1 MTTATLVLALVTLQR
16 LSELIIAQRNTH
28 ALLAKGAIE
37 HGASHY
43 PVMVLLH
50 ASWLA
55 GLWWLGRDAVV
66 IWPLMFSYLAL
77 QAFRVWILATLG
89 SRWSTRI
96 LTVPNET
103 LVVRGPYRFV
113 RHPNY
118 LLVLLE
124 VPLLPLA
131 LGLNSFA
138 IIYGLLNIAMLA
150 WRIRVEERALTPARQ
165 SATASQAPEA

>member
-1 MTTATLVLALVTLQR
+1 MTAALIILTLVTLKR
-16 LSELIIAQRNTH
+16 LSELVIARRNT
-28 ALLAKGAIE
+28 AGLLAKGAIE
-37 HGASHY
+37 HGAAHF

-55 GLWWLGRDAVV
+55 GLWWFGWNAAI
-66 IWPLMFSYLAL
+66 IWPLMLLYIAL
-77 QAFRVWILATLG
+77 QAFRIWILVTLG
-89 SRWSTRI
+89 TRWTTRI

-103 LVVRGPYRFV
+103 LVVKGPYKYV

-131 LGLNSFA
+131 FGLSWFA
-138 IIYGLLNIAMLA
+138 LFYGLLNIAMLA
-150 WRIRVEERALTPARQ
+150 WRIRIEDQALKSAR
-165 SATASQAPEA
+165 

>member
-1 MTTATLVLALVTLQR
+1 MTPAGIILLLVTFQR
-16 LSELIIAQRNTH
+16 VSELVIARRNTA
-28 ALLAKGAIE
+28 ALMAKGAIE
-37 HGASHY
+37 HGAAHY

-55 GLWWLGRDAVV
+55 GLWYFGWNASV
-66 IWPLMFSYLAL
+66 IWPLMYLYIAL

-89 SRWSTRI
+89 ARWSTRI
-96 LTVPNET
+96 LTVPHEQ
-103 LVVRGPYRFV
+103 LVVRGPYRFL

-131 LGLNSFA
+131 LGLHGFA
-138 IIYGLLNIAMLA
+138 LLYGLLNIAMLA
-150 WRIRVEERALTPARQ
+150 WRIRVEETALIPARQ
-165 SATASQAPEA
+165 

>member
-1 MTTATLVLALVTLQR
+1 LTFPGIILLLVTLQR
-16 LSELIIAQRNTH
+16 LSELVIARHNT
-28 ALLAKGAIE
+28 AGLIAKGAIE

-55 GLWWLGRDAVV
+55 GLWWFGWNATI
-66 IWPLMFSYLAL
+66 IWPFMLLYIAL
-77 QAFRVWILATLG
+77 QAFRVWILVSLG
-89 SRWSTRI
+89 SRWTTRI
-96 LTVPNET
+96 VTVPHET
-103 LVVRGPYRFV
+103 LVARGPYKYL

-131 LGLNSFA
+131 FGLTWFA
-138 IIYGLLNIAMLA
+138 ALYGVLNIAMLA
-150 WRIRVEERALTPARQ
+150 WRIRIEDQALQPSR
-165 SATASQAPEA
+165 

>member
-1 MTTATLVLALVTLQR
+1 MTSASIILLLVTLQR
-16 LSELIIAQRNTH
+16 LSELVIARRNTTV
-28 ALLAKGAIE
+28 LMAKGAIE
-37 HGASHY
+37 HGAAHY

-55 GLWWLGRDAVV
+55 GLWWFGWDAVV
-66 IWPLMFSYLAL
+66 IWPFMYFYIAL
-77 QAFRVWILATLG
+77 QAFRIWILATLG
-89 SRWSTRI
+89 PRWSTRI
-96 LTVPNET
+96 LTVPNEQ

-131 LGLNSFA
+131 LGLNGFA
-138 IIYGLLNIAMLA
+138 LLYGLLNIAMLA
-150 WRIRVEERALTPARQ
+150 WRIRVEETALTPARR
-165 SATASQAPEA
+165 

>member
-1 MTTATLVLALVTLQR
+1 MTTASIILLLVTLQR
-16 LSELIIAQRNTH
+16 LSELVIAKRNT
-28 ALLAKGAIE
+28 AGLIAKGAVE

-55 GLWWLGRDAVV
+55 GLWWFGWNANIV
-66 IWPLMFSYLAL
+66 WPFMLLYIAL
-77 QAFRVWILATLG
+77 QAFRIWILATLG
-89 SRWSTRI
+89 SRWTTRI

-103 LVVRGPYRFV
+103 LVAKGPYKFV

-131 LGLNSFA
+131 LGLPWFGA
-138 IIYGLLNIAMLA
+138 LFGALNIAMLA
-150 WRIRVEERALTPARQ
+150 WRIRIEDQALKESR
-165 SATASQAPEA
+165 

>member
-1 MTTATLVLALVTLQR
+1 MTAASSILALVTLQR
-16 LSELIIAQRNTH
+16 LSELVIARRNTS
-28 ALLAKGAIE
+28 ALMARGAIE
-37 HGASHY
+37 HGAAHY

-50 ASWLA
+50 ASWLT
-55 GLWWLGRDAVV
+55 GLWWFGWNAVV
-66 IWPLMFSYLAL
+66 VWPLMSLYIAL
-77 QAFRVWILATLG
+77 QAFRIWILVTLG

-96 LTVPNET
+96 LTIPNEK

-131 LGLNSFA
+131 LGLNGFA
-138 IIYGLLNIAMLA
+138 LLYGLLNMAMLA
-150 WRIRVEERALTPARQ
+150 WRIRVEETALTPARR
-165 SATASQAPEA
+165 

>member
-1 MTTATLVLALVTLQR
+1 MTTASIILLFVTLQR
-16 LSELIIAQRNTH
+16 FSELVIARRNTA
-28 ALLAKGAIE
+28 ALMAKGAVE
-37 HGASHY
+37 HGAAHY

-55 GLWWLGRDAVV
+55 GLWWFGWNAVV
-66 IWPLMFSYLAL
+66 IWPLMYFYIAL
-77 QAFRVWILATLG
+77 QAFRIWILATLG

-96 LTVPNET
+96 LTLPNEQ

-118 LLVLLE
+118 VLVLLE

-131 LGLNSFA
+131 LGLNGFA
-138 IIYGLLNIAMLA
+138 LLYGLLNIAMLA
-150 WRIRVEERALTPARQ
+150 WRIRVEETALTPARR
-165 SATASQAPEA
+165 

>member
-1 MTTATLVLALVTLQR
+1 MTSALIILILVTLQR
-16 LSELIIAQRNTH
+16 LSELIIAKRNTSG
-28 ALLAKGAIE
+28 LLAKGAIE

-55 GLWWLGRDAVV
+55 GLWWLGWNATI
-66 IWPLMFSYLAL
+66 IWPLMLVYIAL
-77 QAFRVWILATLG
+77 QAFRVWILVTLG
-89 SRWSTRI
+89 ARWTTRI
-96 LTVPNET
+96 LTVPNEN
-103 LVVRGPYRFV
+103 LVAKGPYKYI

-131 LGLNSFA
+131 FGLWWFA
-138 IIYGLLNIAMLA
+138 MLYGVLNIAMLA
-150 WRIRVEERALTPARQ
+150 WRIRIEDQALKPVR
-165 SATASQAPEA
+165 

>member
-1 MTTATLVLALVTLQR
+1 VTTASIILLLVTLQR
-16 LSELIIAQRNTH
+16 LSELIIAKRNT
-28 ALLAKGAIE
+28 ARLVAKGAIE
-37 HGASHY
+37 HGAAHY

-55 GLWWLGRDAVV
+55 GLWWFGWNAT
-66 IWPLMFSYLAL
+66 IFWPLMLVYIAL

-89 SRWSTRI
+89 SRWTTRI

-103 LVVRGPYRFV
+103 LVAKGPYKHI

-131 LGLNSFA
+131 FGLPWFA
-138 IIYGLLNIAMLA
+138 MLYGLLNIAMLA
-150 WRIRVEERALTPARQ
+150 WRIRIEDQALKPAR
-165 SATASQAPEA
+165 

>member
-1 MTTATLVLALVTLQR
+1 MTTASIILLLVTLQR
-16 LSELIIAQRNTH
+16 LSELVIARRNTA
-28 ALLAKGAIE
+28 ALMVKGAVE
-37 HGASHY
+37 HGAAHY

-55 GLWWLGRDAVV
+55 GLWWLGWDAVV
-66 IWPLMFSYLAL
+66 IWPLMYLYIAL
-77 QAFRVWILATLG
+77 QAFRIWILATLG

-96 LTVPNET
+96 LTVPNEQ
-103 LVVRGPYRFV
+103 LVMRGPYRFV

-131 LGLNSFA
+131 LGLNGFA
-138 IIYGLLNIAMLA
+138 LLYGFLNVAMLA
-150 WRIRVEERALTPARQ
+150 WRINVEETALTPARR
-165 SATASQAPEA
+165 

>member
-1 MTTATLVLALVTLQR
+1 LTFPGIILLLVTLQR
-16 LSELIIAQRNTH
+16 LSELVIARRNT
-28 ALLAKGAIE
+28 AGLIAKGAVE

-55 GLWWLGRDAVV
+55 GLWWFGWNATI
-66 IWPLMFSYLAL
+66 IWPFMLLYIAL
-77 QAFRVWILATLG
+77 QAFRVWILVSLG
-89 SRWSTRI
+89 SRWTTRI
-96 LTVPNET
+96 VTVPHET
-103 LVVRGPYRFV
+103 LVARGPYKYL

-131 LGLNSFA
+131 FGLTWFA
-138 IIYGLLNIAMLA
+138 ALYGVLNIAMLA
-150 WRIRVEERALTPARQ
+150 WRIRIEDQALQPSR
-165 SATASQAPEA
+165 

>member
-1 MTTATLVLALVTLQR
+1 MTSALIILILVTLQR
-16 LSELIIAQRNTH
+16 LSELIIAKRNTSG
-28 ALLAKGAIE
+28 LLAKGAIE

-55 GLWWLGRDAVV
+55 GLWWLGWNATI
-66 IWPLMFSYLAL
+66 IWPLMLVYIAL

-89 SRWSTRI
+89 ARWTTRI
-96 LTVPNET
+96 LTVPNEN
-103 LVVRGPYRFV
+103 LVAQGPYKYI

-131 LGLNSFA
+131 FGLWWFA
-138 IIYGLLNIAMLA
+138 MLYGVLNIAMLA
-150 WRIRVEERALTPARQ
+150 WRIRIEDQALKPVR
-165 SATASQAPEA
+165 